1 LHDHYLKEGAFM
13 ARMTGSRFFAE
24 AMRGYGVTHLFY
36 VNSIIGNAMRE
47 IEKTEVRRVITHGE
61 KAAAYMADA
70 YSRASRRVGLC
81 LSQDIGSTNLLAG
94 VRDAYMASSPVIAIT
109 GGQNDQ
115 PRYRHAY
122 QNAEDFCAWDAV
134 TKANYSVDNV
144 HRFPD
149 LLRQAFRV
157 ATTGTPGPVHL
168 ELRGNAGQ
176 MLEGEGDFDVVVEER
191 FTHYPAFRP
200 VAEPAAIKEAIAELM
215 KASRPIIVAGGGAAS
230 SGAGPEII
238 KLAETLSIPIATSLH
253 AKSIVPD
260 DHPLNVGVPGSYS
273 RWCANK
279 AIEAA
284 DLVFFIGSHT
294 GGQVT
299 NGWQIPKL
307 GTPTLQ
313 LDINPEELGRNY
325 PNKVALHGDAK
336 ATLQRMNEMAE
347 RQAPRET
354 WLAQVNEFV
363 EAFWAESDPLR
374 KSDAVP
380 IRPERICNELENW
393 LPADAT
399 LVVDT
404 FHAAMWTA
412 QMIRMKGGQNYLRC
426 GGSLGWGLPGAL
438 GTKAALP
445 NKPVIGFVGDAGFYY
460 HIGELETAARY
471 KLNAVIV
478 VNTNYSGGVM
488 EKVAY
493 DRGVN
498 FSKVAESLGCF
509 GIRVEKPG
517 DIRGALEKALASG
530 RPAVV
535 DVVTDSAIQA
545 KRGWVPPAISG
556 E

>member
-1 LHDHYLKEGAFM
+1 M

-47 IEKTEVRRVITHGE
+47 VEKTEVQRVITHGE

-70 YSRASRRVGLC
+70 YSRASRRVGVCLC
-81 LSQDIGSTNLLAG
+81 QDIGSTNLLAG

-176 MLEGEGDFDVVVEER
+176 MLDGEGDFDVVVEER

-238 KLAETLSIPIATSLH
+238 RLAETLSIPIATSLH

-260 DHPLNVGVPGSYS
+260 EHPLNVGVPGSYS

-307 GTPTLQ
+307 GTPTIQ

-426 GGSLGWGLPGAL
+426 GGSLGWGLPAAL